1 MNEFYDP
8 QVDYIEHIKAAT
20 RYDSDGRTQA
30 EAREWLDNY
39 ELAESLNSMGGCQ
52 LCTNLS
58 DIKLE
63 NQQKHL

>member
-8 QVDYIEHIKAAT
+8 QVDYIEHFKAAT

-39 ELAESLNSMGGCQ
+39 ELAESLNSMGGC
-52 LCTNLS
+52 
-58 DIKLE
+58 
-63 NQQKHL
+63 